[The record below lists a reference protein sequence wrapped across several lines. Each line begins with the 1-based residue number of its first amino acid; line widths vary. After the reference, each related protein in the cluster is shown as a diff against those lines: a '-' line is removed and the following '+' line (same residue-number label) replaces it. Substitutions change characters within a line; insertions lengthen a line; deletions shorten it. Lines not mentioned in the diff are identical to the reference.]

1 MPVVMANDN
10 LQHRFIV
17 QGLAI
22 LVSAP
27 VMDTVNEAVL
37 I

>member
-1 MPVVMANDN
+1 MPFVMVKDN

-17 QGLAI
+17 QGLAM